1 MIYTPSTTSDAIR
14 TPTASV
20 ASALPTTSTSLNA
33 VFNRLGI
40 EDQRKA
46 LRSLQNVVLGEALG
60 CTQKEVATLIVT
72 SSGDELWA
80 AFCQLN
86 IENRKRSLESVRK
99 FALRKAFEEESGEGD
114 YSVNIASYS
123 VSVAH
128 SEPSTNALASAF
140 KKLSVEKQ
148 EKAFGAVQT
157 NGTPKK
163 GLRRGADGWDHD
175 EIGGGDDGEDTLI
188 DNKPDLA
195 AWQELCRAC
204 GVEVEDIPGSITKCK
219 EVHPSFR
226 SISIPLLILQQV
238 LKTKNVAL
246 SDLSEAIEQGT
257 VAQTFPSL
265 NQLRKHV
272 TSHNKVANKAATKE
286 NRFLKKMLRE
296 LFRYRTPRAGA
307 SD

>member
-219 EVHPSFR
+219 EV
-226 SISIPLLILQQV
+226 